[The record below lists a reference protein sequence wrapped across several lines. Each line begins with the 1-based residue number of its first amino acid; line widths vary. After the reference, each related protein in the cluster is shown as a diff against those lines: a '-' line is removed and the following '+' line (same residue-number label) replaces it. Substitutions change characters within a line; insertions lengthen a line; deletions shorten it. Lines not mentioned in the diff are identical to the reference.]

1 MGDRE
6 GGFALKRSP
15 ISGILLSLTLAAVLV
30 TCFCALAPAAGTA
43 PYIWITSQP
52 APAVDLTSVSATS
65 SDDVWAV
72 GTTPTD
78 QGKVLHFNG
87 QEWITSAD
95 NTPALHGVSA
105 LDATHVWAVGGNY
118 IMFYDGATWKDQSPP
133 EVGIVRSVFALDSS
147 HVWAAGD
154 GEKVYFY
161 DGSTWAATILGGGA
175 NALYSVCAI
184 DYNHAWAVGKDGTI
198 LAWDGHGWTDQSIGG
213 ASTLRSVYGLDYNC
227 AWTVGEGGLVRYW
240 NGTTWTDAAVP
251 GVTAK
256 FSGVF
261 ALDVNHVYL
270 GADGGRVFL
279 WNGGAWQAMQTSVD
293 AVYDSIT
300 AIDTDH
306 IYLSGKGGAFAYG
319 YSILEAQASTYYF
332 AEGSCRPT
340 FDPYICVQNPGDSVD
355 ADVKV
360 TYMLGSGATREQS
373 FTVPEGSRYTVAVKA
388 FLGQGNDAAH
398 DFSAVVTST
407 NGAPIIA
414 ERPMYFSYT
423 SSAGVL
429 ITGGSDVMGALQPRP
444 TFYFAEGTCR
454 PTFDSYFCIQNP
466 GGTAAK
472 VKIDYMLGNG
482 AVKTQEV
489 DVAAH
494 ARKTVAAKDL
504 LGTGNDDAHDFSA
517 RVQTTNGTS
526 IVVERPMYF
535 SYLNAQGVQVTGG
548 HDVVGAPT
556 PAKNFYFAEGTCRNN
571 FDPYICIQNPGQA
584 TSQVMITFM
593 LGNGKVVQH
602 RVDVPASSRRTV
614 VVKQVLGHG
623 DDSAH
628 DFSARVQTING
639 TRVIAERPMYFDYI
653 SSAKVSI
660 TGGHDVIGALYPTG
674 VFYFAEGT
682 CRPDFDP
689 YVCVQNPGGSDVEVV
704 LTYMLGDGRSVK
716 QVVTVARG
724 SRYTVNVKDK
734 LGSANDAAHD
744 FSAKVAGSPGEI
756 DEIIV
761 ERPIYFNYRN
771 VAGARLTGGHDVV
784 GYSP

>member
-1 MGDRE
+1 M
-6 GGFALKRSP
+6 KRSP
-15 ISGILLSLTLAAVLV
+15 ISRILLSLTLAAALV
-30 TCFCALAPAAGTA
+30 TCFCALAPAAGTG
-43 PYIWITSQP
+43 PYMWITSQP
-52 APAVDLTSVSATS
+52 AAGTVALTSVSATA
-65 SDDVWAV
+65 SDDVWVAGSTPANH
-72 GTTPTD
+72 GT
-78 QGKVLHFNG
+78 VLHFNG
-87 QEWITSAD
+87 QEWITSAEW
-95 NTPALHGVSA
+95 THPVYGVCA
-105 LDATHVWAVGGNY
+105 LDSTHVWAVGANT
-118 IMFYDGATWKDQSPP
+118 IMFYDGAAWHDQSPP
-133 EVGIVRSVFALDSS
+133 GVGIVRSVFALDSS

-154 GEKVYFY
+154 GETVYFY
-161 DGSTWAATILGGGA
+161 GGSTWTAATLGAGA
-175 NALYSVCAI
+175 KALHSVFAL
-184 DYNHAWAVGKDGTI
+184 DYDHAWAVGADGTI

-213 ASTLRSVYGLDYNC
+213 TGVLRSVYGLDYNC
-227 AWTVGEGGLVRYW
+227 AWVVGDGGLVRFW
-240 NGTTWTDAAVP
+240 DGAAWTSAPVP
-251 GVTAK
+251 GSNAAYT
-256 FSGVF
+256 GVF

-270 GADGGRVFL
+270 CADGGRVFL
-279 WNGGAWQAMQTSVD
+279 WSGAAWQAMQTSAD
-293 AVYDSIT
+293 AVYDCVT

-306 IYLSGKGGAFAYG
+306 IYLCGEAGAFAYG
-319 YSILEAQASTYYF
+319 YSTLEAQASTYYF
-332 AEGSCRPT
+332 AEGSCRPN
-340 FDPYICVQNPGDSVD
+340 FDPYICVQNPGDSLS

-373 FTVPEGSRYTVAVKA
+373 FTVPAGSRYTVAVKA

-414 ERPMYFSYT
+414 ERPMYFSYV

-429 ITGGSDVMGALQPRP
+429 ITGGSDVVGALQPRP

-466 GGTAAK
+466 GAAIAK
-472 VKIDYMLGNG
+472 VKIDYMLGSG
-482 AVKTQEV
+482 AVKSQEV
-489 DVAAH
+489 SVAAH

-504 LGTGNDDAHDFSA
+504 LGSGNDATHDFSA
-517 RVQTTNGTS
+517 RVQTTNGTAV
-526 IVVERPMYF
+526 VVERPMYF

-556 PAKNFYFAEGTCRNN
+556 PAKNFYFAEGTCRDN
-571 FDPYICIQNPGQA
+571 FDPYLCIQNPGQA
-584 TSQVMITFM
+584 TAQVMITFM
-593 LGNGKVVQH
+593 LGNGKVAQQ

-623 DDSAH
+623 NDSAH

-639 TRVIAERPMYFDYI
+639 TRVIAERPMYFNYI

-682 CRPDFDP
+682 CRPDFDT
-689 YVCVQNPGGSDVEVV
+689 YLCVQNPGKSDVEVV

-716 QVVTVARG
+716 QVVSVARG

-761 ERPIYFNYRN
+761 ERPIYFNYMN
-771 VAGARLTGGHDVV
+771 TAGARLTGGHDVV